1 VRHYAARHRMKPG
14 ITGLAQ
20 INGYR
25 GLVDTMEKAE
35 GRLAFDLQYVETWS
49 VAADL
54 DILARTV
61 SKGFISDSA
70 F

>member
-1 VRHYAARHRMKPG
+1 MKPG

-25 GLVDTMEKAE
+25 GLVDTIEKAQR
-35 GRLAFDLQYVETWS
+35 RLDYDLHYVEHWS
-49 VAADL
+49 IGMDL
-54 DILARTV
+54 RILFATIFR
-61 SKGFISDSA
+61 GFTSESA

>member
-1 VRHYAARHRMKPG
+1 MKPG

-35 GRLAFDLQYVETWS
+35 GRLAYDLHYVENWS
-49 VAADL
+49 IASDL

-61 SKGFISDSA
+61 SKGFIGDRA